1 MNAFRPVATV
11 VVIAGLIFAACG
23 GPATGSPPPGT
34 GSGTPTGGT
43 PTGGLPTSG
52 AGGDLPDSGAL
63 VRVVNVFADEA
74 GPQTLDIYGFG
85 GTEIVSHQ
93 VLVAT
98 VAYGTASDWFNPG
111 FVEGSAGARTAGVAV
126 HLEGSADQ
134 LIGARDTSIVAGSRA
149 TVIVGPSD
157 NLGPRIGFRL
167 DSHPDTGHGGVPQA
181 LADSGVLVTSHA
193 GMPPE
198 FAGSAFYA
206 SIGNYCLRGRFPNP
220 DIEEIVGH
228 PLGQPIGSD
237 LVVEPGSHTLTIHRG
252 SEDPQQPTTCQ
263 DGPLAQAALE
273 IATGGR
279 AYVFIYAE
287 PGEPDAEPGEADLS
301 VLVVPFDD

>member
-1 MNAFRPVATV
+1 MIAFRPIATLP
-11 VVIAGLIFAACG
+11 VIASLLLGACG
-23 GPATGSPPPGT
+23 GPAGGSPSPAG
-34 GSGTPTGGT
+34 TGGT
-43 PTGGLPTSG
+43 PTAGAPTS
-52 AGGDLPDSGAL
+52 ATGGNLPESGAL
-63 VRVVNVFADEA
+63 VRVVNLYANES

-111 FVEGSAGARTAGVAV
+111 YVEGSAGARTAGVAV
-126 HLEGSADQ
+126 HLAGAADQ
-134 LIGARDTSIVAGSRA
+134 LIGARDTSIVPGSRA

-157 NLGPRIGFRL
+157 NLGPLIGIRL

-181 LADSGVLVTSHA
+181 LADSGVLVTSHQ

-198 FAGSAFYA
+198 FDRSSFYA
-206 SIGNYCLRGRFPNP
+206 SIGDYCLRSKFPNP

-228 PLGQPIGSD
+228 PLGQPIGNE
-237 LVVEPGSHTLTIHRG
+237 LVVEPGSHTLTIHPG

-263 DGPLAQAALE
+263 DSPLAQAPLQ
-273 IATGGR
+273 IAMGGR
-279 AYVFIYAE
+279 AYVFIYTE
-287 PGEPDAEPGEADLS
+287 PGESDLN
-301 VLVVPFDD
+301 VLVAPFAD